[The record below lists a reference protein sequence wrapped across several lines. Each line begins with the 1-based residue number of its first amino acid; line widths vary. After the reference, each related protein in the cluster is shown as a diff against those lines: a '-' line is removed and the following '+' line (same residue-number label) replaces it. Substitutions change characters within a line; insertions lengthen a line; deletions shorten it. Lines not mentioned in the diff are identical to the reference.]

1 MSRARIFLVAL
12 TLTSLAPLAP
22 AARAQGE
29 EPAAPQTQAIPQA
42 HLPKSFVVPAAEK
55 NKKNPVPPSAESI
68 SNGRTL
74 FTTQCTMCHGPK
86 GDGKGDLAVRL
97 KMSVPSFTD
106 PRTQAR
112 RTDGEL
118 FYILTNGHG
127 RMPADGDR
135 ILAQHKW
142 DIINFIRSLAPA
154 PKPAQ

>member
-1 MSRARIFLVAL
+1 VSRARICLAVL
-12 TLTSLAPLAP
+12 TLAALAALAP
-22 AARAQGE
+22 AATAQGE
-29 EPAAPQTQAIPQA
+29 APQTQAIPQA
-42 HLPKSFVVPAAEK
+42 QLPRPFVIPEAEK
-55 NKKNPVPPSAESI
+55 NKQNPVSSTAESI
-68 SNGRTL
+68 SNGRTF

-97 KMSVPSFTD
+97 KMLVPSFSD
-106 PRTQAR
+106 PRTQAK

-135 ILAQHKW
+135 IPTQHKW
-142 DIINFIRSLAPA
+142 DIVNFIRSLAPA